1 MDVIAAV
8 RDLHLH
14 DWAIGAGF
22 VRNLVWD
29 HLHGRTDPTP
39 LNDIDVLFFDPDDLS
54 RTTEDR
60 LQNRLSDAMPGQ
72 PWSVR
77 NQARMHVGNGDPP
90 YGDTLQAMSRWLETA
105 TAVGVRQ
112 SAEGRL
118 HLLAPF
124 GTADL
129 FTLRVAPTAAG
140 LRKRQMY
147 LSRVRSKGWLETW
160 PRLDLVVTDDVAA
173 SPRR

>member
-1 MDVIAAV
+1 MEMIAAA
-8 RDLHLH
+8 RMLDLP

-54 RTTEDR
+54 RTTEHR
-60 LQNRLSDAMPGQ
+60 LQTRLSETMPGQ

-77 NQARMHVGNGDPP
+77 NQARMHVGNGDAP
-90 YGDTLQAMSRWLETA
+90 YGNTLHAMSCWLETA
-105 TAVGVRQ
+105 TAIGVRQ

-118 HLLAPF
+118 DLLAPF

-129 FTLRVAPTAAG
+129 FALRVAPTEAG
-140 LRKRQMY
+140 LRKRQTY
-147 LSRVRSKGWLETW
+147 LSRVRSKGWLDMW
-160 PRLDLVVTDDVAA
+160 PRLELVVTDDAAA

>member
-1 MDVIAAV
+1 MDVIAAA

-29 HLHGRTDPTP
+29 HLHGQTDPTP

-54 RTTEDR
+54 RGREDR
-60 LQNRLSDAMPGQ
+60 LQARLSDAMPGL

-77 NQARMHVGNGDPP
+77 NQARMHLGNGDPP
-90 YGDTLQAMSRWLETA
+90 YGNTLHAMSCWLETA

-112 SAEGRL
+112 SAEGEL
-118 HLLAPF
+118 DLLAPF

-129 FTLRVAPTAAG
+129 FALRVAPTAAG
-140 LRKRQMY
+140 LRKRQAY

-160 PRLDLVVTDDVAA
+160 PRLELVVTDDGAA

>member
-1 MDVIAAV
+1 MEVIAAA
-8 RDLHLH
+8 RDLHLQ

-29 HLHGRTDPTP
+29 HLHGRPDPTP
-39 LNDIDVLFFDPDDLS
+39 LNDIDVLFFDPDDPS
-54 RTTEDR
+54 RGREDR
-60 LQNRLSDAMPGQ
+60 LQTRLSDAMPGV

-90 YGDTLQAMSRWLETA
+90 YRSTLHAMSCWLETA

-112 SAEGRL
+112 SAEGEL
-118 HLLAPF
+118 DLLAPF

-129 FTLRVAPTAAG
+129 FALRVVPTAAG
-140 LRKRQMY
+140 LRKRQTY

-160 PRLDLVVTDDVAA
+160 PRLELVVTNDGAA
-173 SPRR
+173 SLRK